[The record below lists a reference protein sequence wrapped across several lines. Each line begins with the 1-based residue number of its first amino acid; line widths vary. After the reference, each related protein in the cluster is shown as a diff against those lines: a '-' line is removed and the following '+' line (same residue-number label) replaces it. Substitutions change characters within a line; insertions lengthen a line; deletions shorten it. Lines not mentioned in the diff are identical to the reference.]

1 MNPCPVGQVAA
12 LRFDELGDQFRRY
25 RLRVPQAVQ
34 TMAQSLRRW
43 GQCAPIVAT
52 LREEKPQ
59 VLDGFTRWEAAQQV
73 RGMTT
78 LLVRLI
84 EVDDRRAKAA
94 IYGLNQT
101 GRRPY
106 ELEEAWLVQALVR
119 EDGLSQSEVAELLG
133 RHKSW
138 VCRRLALLEK
148 LGADVRQELEVGLLT
163 PTAAR
168 EIARLPAGNQSEVLD
183 VSRREALSGDELGG
197 VVRLLLGAVTA
208 EQKLFVLTKPREALG
223 QVGAT
228 GAGGLGPAA
237 QRARQSREQAVGG
250 AAGPAGVGGEL
261 PGMSRLDGAGGLRPP
276 GPGPGLRAAGARR
289 EVRGGS
295 GRRPGR
301 GDEPAMN
308 NELVSKIVALFHG
321 GASMRRIAR
330 SLGVSRRTVHKALGQ
345 VEQARGAGPTPRP
358 RPRGARQPAR
368 RLRTG
373 DRRPAGALPRHHGP
387 TDPRGIAPARL
398 HGRLHDPLRAGAA
411 AASRSGRR
419 ARAAVR
425 DRPGGTGT
433 DGLLHV

>member
-12 LRFDELGDQFRRY
+12 FRFDELGDQFRRY

-34 TMAQSLRRW
+34 TMTQSLRRW

-52 LREEKPQ
+52 LRQEKPQ

-73 RGMTT
+73 RGMST

-84 EVDDRRAKAA
+84 ELDDQRAKAA

-148 LGADVRQELEVGLLT
+148 LCADVRQELEVGLLT

-168 EIARLPAGNQSEVLD
+168 EIARLPAGNQSEILD

-197 VVRLLLGAVTA
+197 VVRLMLGAVTA

-223 QVGAT
+223 QVDAAPKEGWDPRLSARGNRVSKQMAVLLDRLAWAENFLDCRGWT
-228 GAGGLGPAA
+228 ALVASDRLVLGPVFARLARDAKCVAEGAGDLAL
-237 QRARQSREQAVGG
+237 E
-250 AAGPAGVGGEL
+250 
-261 PGMSRLDGAGGLRPP
+261 MTRP
-276 GPGPGLRAAGARR
+276 
-289 EVRGGS
+289 
-295 GRRPGR
+295 
-301 GDEPAMN
+301 
-308 NELVSKIVALFHG
+308 
-321 GASMRRIAR
+321 
-330 SLGVSRRTVHKALGQ
+330 
-345 VEQARGAGPTPRP
+345 
-358 RPRGARQPAR
+358 
-368 RLRTG
+368 
-373 DRRPAGALPRHHGP
+373 
-387 TDPRGIAPARL
+387 
-398 HGRLHDPLRAGAA
+398 
-411 AASRSGRR
+411 
-419 ARAAVR
+419 
-425 DRPGGTGT
+425 
-433 DGLLHV
+433 

>member
-12 LRFDELGDQFRRY
+12 FRFDELGDQFRRY

-84 EVDDRRAKAA
+84 EVDDQRAKAA

-119 EDGLSQSEVAELLG
+119 EDGLSRCEVAELLG

-148 LGADVRQELEVGLLT
+148 LSDDVRQELEVGLLT

-168 EIARLPAGNQSEVLD
+168 EIARLPAGNQSEILE

-197 VVRLLLGAVTA
+197 VVRLMLGAVTA

-223 QVGAT
+223 QVDAAPKEGWDPRLSAPGNRVSKQMAVLLDRLAWVENFLECRGWT
-228 GAGGLGPAA
+228 ALVASDRLVLGPVFSRLARDAKCVADAA
-237 QRARQSREQAVGG
+237 DDLAV
-250 AAGPAGVGGEL
+250 E
-261 PGMSRLDGAGGLRPP
+261 MSRP
-276 GPGPGLRAAGARR
+276 
-289 EVRGGS
+289 
-295 GRRPGR
+295 
-301 GDEPAMN
+301 
-308 NELVSKIVALFHG
+308 
-321 GASMRRIAR
+321 
-330 SLGVSRRTVHKALGQ
+330 
-345 VEQARGAGPTPRP
+345 
-358 RPRGARQPAR
+358 
-368 RLRTG
+368 
-373 DRRPAGALPRHHGP
+373 
-387 TDPRGIAPARL
+387 
-398 HGRLHDPLRAGAA
+398 
-411 AASRSGRR
+411 
-419 ARAAVR
+419 
-425 DRPGGTGT
+425 
-433 DGLLHV
+433 